1 MFDWDTFMRL
11 LGNRGVTDTC
21 PACGESG
28 TWAHGN
34 DLVGLLLADE
44 NRNIRPTGGIIVAPL
59 ACQSCGYLRLFVPA
73 VIEGYAPSDDEASDG
88 G

>member
-28 TWAHGN
+28 TWGHG
-34 DLVGLLLADE
+34 DHLAGLLLMDE
-44 NRNIRPTGGIIVAPL
+44 HRNISPTGGIAVAPL
-59 ACQSCGYLRLFVPA
+59 ACQNCGYLRLFVPA
-73 VIEGYAPSDDEASDG
+73 VIEGYAPDDDG
-88 G
+88 LAD